1 MSNREIAE
9 GKNCFLNMCIFVIH
23 KNRTE
28 TFIRMLHSFK
38 ITQVF
43 FLAMIKYFYAPLYGV
58 AIGMG
63 FWENFFS
70 LIAGGTLA
78 FTIYYYFSDIVII
91 YSRHF
96 SPYLVKIIPTSWQQ
110 AAKRRKVRRRIRRK
124 NRRKFTWINKFMVKL
139 RRGYGMWG
147 IILLTPVLLSLPI
160 GAFLLRKYYRQDRFA
175 FLFMILSIVVEGFIL
190 CVVYS
195 GATYL

>member
-1 MSNREIAE
+1 MLTFA
-9 GKNCFLNMCIFVIH
+9 IH

-28 TFIRMLHSFK
+28 TLILMLHSFEV
-38 ITQVF
+38 TQVF

-63 FWENFFS
+63 FWENFFA

-78 FTIYYYFSDIVII
+78 FTIYYYFAELVIV
-91 YSRHF
+91 YSRYLN
-96 SPYLVKIIPTSWQQ
+96 PYVVKTFPVRWQQ
-110 AAKRRKVRRRIRRK
+110 AAKRRKVQRRIKRR
-124 NRRKFTWINKFMVKL
+124 NRKKFTWINKFMVKL

-160 GAFLLRKYYRQDRFA
+160 GAFLLRKYYHENKFS
-175 FLFMILSIVVEGFIL
+175 FPLMISSIIIEGFIL
-190 CVVYS
+190 CVIYWSV
-195 GATYL
+195 ANL

>member
-1 MSNREIAE
+1 MLTFA
-9 GKNCFLNMCIFVIH
+9 IH
-23 KNRTE
+23 KNRTA
-28 TFIRMLHSFK
+28 TLILMLHSFK

-63 FWENFFS
+63 FWENFFA

-78 FTIYYYFSDIVII
+78 FTIYYYFSDLVIV
-91 YSRHF
+91 YSRYLN
-96 SPYLVKIIPTSWQQ
+96 PYVVKIFPVRWQR

-124 NRRKFTWINKFMVKL
+124 SRKKFSWKNKFMVKL

-160 GAFLLRKYYRQDRFA
+160 GAFLLRKYYRGNKLSFPLMLA
-175 FLFMILSIVVEGFIL
+175 SIVIEGFLL
-190 CVVYS
+190 CVIYWS
-195 GATYL
+195 ATHF

>member
-1 MSNREIAE
+1 MPD
-9 GKNCFLNMCIFVIH
+9 FL
-23 KNRTE
+23 
-28 TFIRMLHSFK
+28 K

-70 LIAGGTLA
+70 LITGGTLA
-78 FTIYYYFSDIVII
+78 FTIYYYFSDIVLV
-91 YSRHF
+91 YSKYF
-96 SPYLVKIIPTSWQQ
+96 NPFFVKVIPVSWQR
-110 AAKRRKVRRRIRRK
+110 AAIRRKVRRRIKRK
-124 NRRKFTWINKFMVKL
+124 NRRKFTWRTKFMVKL

-160 GAFLLRKYYRQDRFA
+160 GAFLLRKYYREDRLSFP
-175 FLFMILSIVVEGFIL
+175 LMITSIVVEGFIL
-190 CVVYS
+190 CVAYWN
-195 GATYL
+195 AARL

>member
-1 MSNREIAE
+1 MP
-9 GKNCFLNMCIFVIH
+9 
-23 KNRTE
+23 
-28 TFIRMLHSFK
+28 HSLK

-63 FWENFFS
+63 FWENFFA

-78 FTIYYYFSDIVII
+78 FTIYYYFAELVIA
-91 YSRHF
+91 YSRYLN
-96 SPYLVKIIPTSWQQ
+96 PYVVKIFPVRWQQ
-110 AAKRRKVRRRIRRK
+110 AAKKRKVRRREKRK
-124 NRRKFTWINKFMVKL
+124 NRKKFTWINKFMVKL

-160 GAFLLRKYYRQDRFA
+160 GAFLLRKYYRENKFS
-175 FLFMILSIVVEGFIL
+175 FPLMISSIIVEGFIL
-190 CVVYS
+190 CVIYWS
-195 GATYL
+195 ATHL

>member
-1 MSNREIAE
+1 MP
-9 GKNCFLNMCIFVIH
+9 
-23 KNRTE
+23 
-28 TFIRMLHSFK
+28 HSLK

-63 FWENFFS
+63 FWENFFA

-78 FTIYYYFSDIVII
+78 FTIYYYFSELVII
-91 YSRHF
+91 YSRHLN
-96 SPYLVKIIPTSWQQ
+96 PYLKKITPKSWQR
-110 AAKRRKVRRRIRRK
+110 AVVRRKIRRK
-124 NRRKFTWINKFMVKL
+124 IKRQNHRKFTWRTKFVVKL
-139 RRGYGMWG
+139 RKGYGMWG

-160 GAFLLRKYYRQDRFA
+160 GAFLLRKYYHNNRFS
-175 FLFMILSIVVEGFIL
+175 FLYIILSIVVEGFIL
-190 CVVYS
+190 CIIYS

>member
-1 MSNREIAE
+1 MS
-9 GKNCFLNMCIFVIH
+9 
-23 KNRTE
+23 
-28 TFIRMLHSFK
+28 HSLK

-70 LIAGGTLA
+70 LIAGGMLA
-78 FTIYYYFSDIVII
+78 FIIYYYFSELVIV
-91 YSRHF
+91 YSRYL
-96 SPYLVKIIPTSWQQ
+96 SPYVVKVLPVAWQQ
-110 AAKRRKVRRRIRRK
+110 AAKRRKVRRAIRRK
-124 NRRKFTWINKFMVKL
+124 KRKKFTWINKFMVKL

-147 IILLTPVLLSLPI
+147 IILLTPVLLSLPV
-160 GAFLLRKYYRQDRFA
+160 GAFLLRKYYHENKMS
-175 FLFMILSIVVEGFIL
+175 LPFMLMSIVVEGFIL

-195 GATYL
+195 SAAHFHL